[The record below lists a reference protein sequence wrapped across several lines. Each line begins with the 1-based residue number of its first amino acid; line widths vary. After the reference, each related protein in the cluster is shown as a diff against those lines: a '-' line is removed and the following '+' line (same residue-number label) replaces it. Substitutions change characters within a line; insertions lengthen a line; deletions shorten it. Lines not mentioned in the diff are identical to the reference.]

1 MLRFPIVPLALAVL
15 VACGAPEHEE
25 RAAAPTTST
34 TSPPAAAQAT
44 ARPPRSLSE
53 TERTSMLRVLA
64 GETGPVRKVWF
75 AVAAGDRES
84 AALKDA
90 FEGVF
95 KQAGWDTTTQTITG
109 MVLKPG
115 LIVLVAAE
123 EPPSYVA
130 VAQQALESTSFT
142 IKSGSGYR
150 AYSEERK
157 RADPAWPGI
166 PLGADQ
172 DYVVVVGPQ

>member
-1 MLRFPIVPLALAVL
+1 
-15 VACGAPEHEE
+15 
-25 RAAAPTTST
+25 
-34 TSPPAAAQAT
+34 
-44 ARPPRSLSE
+44 
-53 TERTSMLRVLA
+53 
-64 GETGPVRKVWF
+64 
-75 AVAAGDRES
+75 
-84 AALKDA
+84 
-90 FEGVF
+90 
-95 KQAGWDTTTQTITG
+95 

-123 EPPSYVA
+123 EPSSYVA
-130 VAQQALESTSFT
+130 VAQQALESTGFT

-172 DYVVVVGPQ
+172 DYVVVVGPQRVCRPETSSRVEREASVRRRGAPASAMPRPAKPARQN